1 MHATM
6 VVHDPVLMAKQ
17 QSADE
22 VVNFAEWAKTE
33 VDAAQTQLNT
43 LQTYEN
49 TVLQVVRMG
58 NPAALRNLPVV
69 GSIATLAGTGQQLL
83 ADYQRI
89 RAMTNPQYLQGQ
101 LGSVV
106 NAYQLQNWTPLA
118 PGAYQFAA
126 ANWQVSQTVQDQM
139 ADLEKQRQTLEQ
151 KRDSLL
157 QSLQSA
163 TTQSDVEKYS
173 AALTG
178 VNGALAEVAARASE
192 LAQKSQLQQ
201 QQLAAGREVQRQQM
215 TEMTGASFG
224 QDVNSSINM
233 LPSLSNGY
241 GAIPRWNQ

>member
-6 VVHDPVLMAKQ
+6 VVHDPVLMAKR
-17 QSADE
+17 SADE
-22 VVNFAEWAKTE
+22 VVNFAKWAKTE

-69 GSIATLAGTGQQLL
+69 GSIAALAGSGQQLL

-89 RAMTNPQYLQGQ
+89 RAMAHPQYLQGQ

-106 NAYQLQNWTPLA
+106 NAYQLQNWAPLA

-139 ADLEKQRQTLEQ
+139 ADLEKQRQTLER

-233 LPSLSNGY
+233 LQSLSNGY

>member
-1 MHATM
+1 
-6 VVHDPVLMAKQ
+6 MA
-17 QSADE
+17 S
-22 VVNFAEWAKTE
+22 
-33 VDAAQTQLNT
+33 
-43 LQTYEN
+43 
-49 TVLQVVRMG
+49 
-58 NPAALRNLPVV
+58 
-69 GSIATLAGTGQQLL
+69 
-83 ADYQRI
+83 
-89 RAMTNPQYLQGQ
+89 PQYLQGQ

-126 ANWQVSQTVQDQM
+126 ANWQVSQTVL

-163 TTQSDVEKYS
+163 TTQSDVQKYS

-178 VNGALAEVAARASE
+178 VNGALSEVAARASE

-233 LPSLSNGY
+233 LQSLSNGH
-241 GAIPRWNQ
+241 GAIPLLLTFADPLVVRPSDPKTVIKIDDVRQAAP